1 MKRTTD
7 IELNGISPSILQRLS
22 STPCDPQ
29 INTLYKIITNT
40 VKPLYIY
47 IYIYIYIYSTC
58 IDIKIS
64 GVQKGEDK

>member
-47 IYIYIYIYSTC
+47 IYTVHVS
-58 IDIKIS
+58 IS
-64 GVQKGEDK
+64 KSPEFKK